1 MIEETRIRP
10 AVFQQRQTE
19 ATRSVVSNGYSKQTY
34 VNNHE
39 SKAQAFLLEKSPKR
53 YFDLNEEI
61 DRLNHQPETD
71 QSKQK
76 KHKYEGPQGANK
88 SIPSQSY
95 IDDDKSET
103 SQRVKSNK
111 YEHVQSRLFDKPKA
125 FKLKEEQQ
133 KEMVNKMKR
142 EQMLSPAW
150 FMAGGKNVINPKD
163 RLASP
168 WNFEARG
175 SPKRYSN
182 GSMI

>member
-142 EQMLSPAW
+142 EQMLSPA
-150 FMAGGKNVINPKD
+150 
-163 RLASP
+163 
-168 WNFEARG
+168 
-175 SPKRYSN
+175 
-182 GSMI
+182 